1 MDRLLTELVTL
12 LVDCWDRLDSIG
24 GQDDLTERI
33 REALKDVPRDEQETH
48 IQKGLWDEMGF

>member
-1 MDRLLTELVTL
+1 MDRLLSDLVTL
-12 LVDCWDRLDSIG
+12 LVDCLNRLIEIG